1 MFGLLSKKVVVL
13 LMILKGGKERERDLL
28 GRTRIKE
35 VIELVKNRFPCI

>member
-1 MFGLLSKKVVVL
+1 MTETGVPGSPD
-13 LMILKGGKERERDLL
+13 KGERERDLL

>member
-13 LMILKGGKERERDLL
+13 LMILKGGKKRERDLL

-35 VIELVKNRFPCI
+35 VIVLMKNRFPCI